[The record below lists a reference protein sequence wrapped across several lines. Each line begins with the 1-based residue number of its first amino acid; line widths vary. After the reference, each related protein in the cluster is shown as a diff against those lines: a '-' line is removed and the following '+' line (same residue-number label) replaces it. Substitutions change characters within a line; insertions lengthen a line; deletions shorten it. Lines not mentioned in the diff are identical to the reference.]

1 MTDGPFTSCLFLLQ
15 SRNVSRGTFH
25 LTSLRLFYIP
35 IIKSKMKPV
44 LYLERQVLSNLSQNY
59 IQIMHENRT
68 FFNRIAPIYL
78 FFLLL
83 L

>member
-1 MTDGPFTSCLFLLQ
+1 
-15 SRNVSRGTFH
+15 
-25 LTSLRLFYIP
+25 
-35 IIKSKMKPV
+35 MKPV